1 MNRVNGQGGVFR
13 GNGALRTLLIDA
25 RGVLVSTLRQR
36 FKNELCNVEEGKRP
50 KWLAPPIYPAQALDV
65 AALLIDTAL
74 AVLDA
79 QEHPHDAVMTGCAA
93 LNLKSLGALPSH
105 CGRNRDISSL
115 WTQTPLSP
123 RSARAKSCSGRG
135 IAAERDCAVPR
146 GSCGRQRAAPRHGP
160 GPRRRGERH
169 PFSICAGS

>member
-1 MNRVNGQGGVFR
+1 MNRTNGDSGEHR

-36 FKNELCNVEEGKRP
+36 FKDEICNVEEGKRP

-93 LNLKSLGALPSH
+93 LNLKSLGALWPES
-105 CGRNRDISSL
+105 GYFDFVDTDSVEIPPGSR
-115 WTQTPLSP
+115 
-123 RSARAKSCSGRG
+123 RAVFRPWHSR
-135 IAAERDCAVPR
+135 
-146 GSCGRQRAAPRHGP
+146 
-160 GPRRRGERH
+160 
-169 PFSICAGS
+169 

>member
-1 MNRVNGQGGVFR
+1 MNRANGEGGVSR

-36 FKNELCNVEEGKRP
+36 FKNEICNVEEGKRP

-74 AVLDA
+74 AVLES

-93 LNLKSLGALPSH
+93 LNLKSLGALWPE
-105 CGRNRDISSL
+105 
-115 WTQTPLSP
+115 
-123 RSARAKSCSGRG
+123 SGYFEFVDTDSIEPQVG
-135 IAAERDCAVPR
+135 T
-146 GSCGRQRAAPRHGP
+146 RQVVFRPWHSR
-160 GPRRRGERH
+160 
-169 PFSICAGS
+169 

>member
-1 MNRVNGQGGVFR
+1 MNRSKGDGGEPR

-36 FKNELCNVEEGKRP
+36 FKDEICNVEEGKRP

-93 LNLKSLGALPSH
+93 LNLKALGALWPESGYFEFVDTD
-105 CGRNRDISSL
+105 CVGS
-115 WTQTPLSP
+115 PLE
-123 RSARAKSCSGRG
+123 ARRVVF
-135 IAAERDCAVPR
+135 RPWHDR
-146 GSCGRQRAAPRHGP
+146 
-160 GPRRRGERH
+160 
-169 PFSICAGS
+169 